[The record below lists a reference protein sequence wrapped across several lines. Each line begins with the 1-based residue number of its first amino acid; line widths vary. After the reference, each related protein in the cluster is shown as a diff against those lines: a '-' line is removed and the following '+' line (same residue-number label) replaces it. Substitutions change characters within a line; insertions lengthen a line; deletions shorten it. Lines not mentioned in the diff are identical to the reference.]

1 MRRCLKALVTLLLM
15 IILCTLVICMSI
27 LGGLLQA
34 TVAELRKIG
43 DRLLEWGLGVH
54 ADES

>member
-1 MRRCLKALVTLLLM
+1 MRRCLKALVMLLLM